1 MFKLETQSKENF
13 AIARKCS
20 QSITEITTIKK
31 TRKNPFQNEV
41 DSLKTFLKG
50 LPKMESHYC
59 RKETSKYY
67 LLTE

>member
-13 AIARKCS
+13 AIARKCG

-41 DSLKTFLKG
+41 DSLKTLKVC
-50 LPKMESHYC
+50 PKWNPIIAEKRLRSIIC
-59 RKETSKYY
+59 
-67 LLTE
+67 